1 VPPLA
6 AGMVP
11 GRRGTGRYGKADQ
24 VLELQG
30 LTRRYGEVV
39 ALDDLSFTVR
49 EGQMFGFVGP
59 NGAGKT
65 TAMRIVL
72 GVLEPDRGEVRWRG
86 RPVDAET
93 RRRFGYMPE
102 ERGLYPKM
110 RVRDQLEYFARLHGL
125 PAEEART
132 AADYWIERLGVAD
145 RATDRVEQLS
155 LGNQQR
161 VQLAAALVHNPELLV
176 LDEPFSGLDPVGVD
190 VLAEV
195 LAERAADGIPVIF
208 SSHQLELVERLCE
221 AVAIINRGRLVA
233 SGPVEE
239 LRVTGGERRYQVEV
253 ADAATDWDSGL
264 DGVTVL
270 EKHNGR
276 VVVAVEGDEQ
286 RVLDAA
292 RAAGGVT
299 LFSAVQPT
307 LAQLFRRA
315 VQE

>member
-1 VPPLA
+1 
-6 AGMVP
+6 M
-11 GRRGTGRYGKADQ
+11 
-24 VLELQG
+24 LELQG
-30 LTRRYGEVV
+30 LTRRYGDLV
-39 ALDDLSFTVR
+39 ALDDLSFTVA

-125 PAEEART
+125 PAGEAGD
-132 AADYWIERLGVAD
+132 AAGYWIERLGVAD
-145 RATDRVEQLS
+145 RADDRVEALS

-161 VQLAAALVHNPELLV
+161 VQLAAALVHNPEVLV

-195 LAERAADGIPVIF
+195 LADRAADGIPVIF

-233 SGPVEE
+233 AGPVEE
-239 LRVTGGERRYQVEV
+239 LRASGGERRWQVEV
-253 ADAATDWDSGL
+253 ADAAGAWASGL

-270 EKHNGR
+270 EKSNGR
-276 VVVAVEGDEQ
+276 VVLAVDGDEQ
-286 RVLDAA
+286 QVLDAA
-292 RAAGGVT
+292 RAAGRVT
-299 LFSAVQPT
+299 LFSDVQPS

>member
-1 VPPLA
+1 
-6 AGMVP
+6 
-11 GRRGTGRYGKADQ
+11 

-30 LTRRYGEVV
+30 LTRRYGDLV
-39 ALDDLSFTVR
+39 ALDNVSFTVA

-65 TAMRIVL
+65 TTMRIVL

-125 PAEEART
+125 PAGEAGS
-132 AADYWIERLGVAD
+132 AAGYWIERLGVAD
-145 RATDRVEQLS
+145 RADDRVEALS

-161 VQLAAALVHNPELLV
+161 VQLAAALVHNPEVLV

-195 LAERAADGIPVIF
+195 LADRAADGIPVIF

-233 SGPVEE
+233 AGPVEE
-239 LRVTGGERRYQVEV
+239 LRASGGERRWQVEV
-253 ADAATDWDSGL
+253 AGAAGDWASGL

-270 EKHNGR
+270 EKHDGR
-276 VVVAVEGDEQ
+276 VVLAVDGDEQ

-292 RAAGGVT
+292 RATGRVT
-299 LFSAVQPT
+299 LFSDVQPS
-307 LAQLFRRA
+307 LAQLFRQV

>member
-1 VPPLA
+1 
-6 AGMVP
+6 M
-11 GRRGTGRYGKADQ
+11 
-24 VLELQG
+24 LELRG
-30 LTRRYGEVV
+30 LTRRYGELV
-39 ALDDLSFTVR
+39 ALDDLSFTVA

-65 TAMRIVL
+65 TAMRIIL
-72 GVLEPDRGEVRWRG
+72 GVLAPDAGEVRWRG
-86 RPVDAET
+86 QPMNDKI
-93 RRRFGYMPE
+93 RRRVGYMPE

-125 PAEEART
+125 SAAEAGG
-132 AADYWIERLGVAD
+132 AADYWIERLGVAE
-145 RATDRVEQLS
+145 RAGDRVEQLS

-161 VQLAAALVHNPELLV
+161 VQLAAALVHNPEVLV

-195 LAERAADGIPVIF
+195 LADRAADGIPVVF

-239 LRVTGGERRYQVEV
+239 LRSRGGERRWQVEL
-253 ADAATDWDSGL
+253 AGAATDWAAGL
-264 DGVTVL
+264 EGVTVV
-270 EKHNGR
+270 EKTNGR
-276 VVVAVEGDEQ
+276 VVLTVEGDEQ

-292 RAAGGVT
+292 RAAGRVVH
-299 LFSAVQPT
+299 FSAVQPS
-307 LAQLFRRA
+307 LAQLFRQA
-315 VQE
+315 VQA